1 VPDGASKRE
10 KIGDRGVL
18 FSVIITQVSST
29 SSPSDLQLFPEQLL
43 LAGNHMV
50 EAPQEEDE
58 QRNSRHQ
65 HVSPAKKARF
75 LRKESNS
82 RLHHESLVVERGAR
96 EVRVL
101 LSQAHQLA

>member
-1 VPDGASKRE
+1 LPDGARKRE

-18 FSVIITQVSST
+18 FSVIITMVSST

-43 LAGNHMV
+43 MV

-75 LRKESNS
+75 LREESN
-82 RLHHESLVVERGAR
+82 RRPQHEPLVVERGAR
-96 EVRVL
+96 
-101 LSQAHQLA
+101 